1 MGEHDGL
8 SPGSKPLLE
17 VPSPLISIVVFAKLS
32 LLIKWSASIFECSE
46 DLRRPF
52 RTEAERG
59 GLDFE
64 RRLLLML
71 PEPPLPEDAT
81 TFDSS

>member
-1 MGEHDGL
+1 MGEHDGP

-17 VPSPLISIVVFAKLS
+17 VSSPLISIVVFAKLS
-32 LLIKWSASIFECSE
+32 LLIKWSASILECSE

-52 RTEAERG
+52 RTETERG